1 LPAGGG
7 GDGHTSVKYGR
18 VEILHVHVELELA
31 RH

>member
-1 LPAGGG
+1 
-7 GDGHTSVKYGR
+7 